1 MDVLVSTAEMS
12 SSRNSQPAQSVLNS
26 FRCLVK
32 SLRLADRAALKQH
45 GLGASQLFVLNEL
58 KRESPLSNTE
68 LALRTAT
75 HQSTVSV
82 VVASLVEKGLV
93 MRERSDQDGRRANL
107 ILTARG
113 HLLVRKLPP
122 PIQWSII
129 DGVQRL
135 PRARAK
141 VLADSLEDICRILGI
156 TETHPPMLMDDEP
169 AAKRRPGRK

>member
-1 MDVLVSTAEMS
+1 MS
-12 SSRNSQPAQSVLNS
+12 SENIDHAQSVLNS

-45 GLGASQLFVLNEL
+45 GLGAAQLYVLNEL

-82 VVASLVEKGLV
+82 VITSLIEKGLV
-93 MRERSDQDGRRANL
+93 MRERSEQDGRRAYL

-113 HLLVRKLPP
+113 QLLARTLPP

-129 DGVQRL
+129 EGVERL
-135 PRARAK
+135 PRDRAK
-141 VLADSLEDICRILGI
+141 TLAESLEEICRILGI
-156 TETHPPMLMDDEP
+156 AETHPPMLMDDEP
-169 AAKRRPGRK
+169 RVR